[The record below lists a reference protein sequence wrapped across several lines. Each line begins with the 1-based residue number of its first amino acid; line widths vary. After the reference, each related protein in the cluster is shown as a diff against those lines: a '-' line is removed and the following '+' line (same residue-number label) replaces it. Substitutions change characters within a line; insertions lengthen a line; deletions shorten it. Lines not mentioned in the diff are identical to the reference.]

1 MNRLSEINNIKIKNL
16 VSANQ
21 SASGAGAGDERATRV
36 AGADAHAADAAGA
49 QHAVQDQ
56 VGAPRQPAVCIW
68 YHMQCHLPFVHR
80 LRYHQIWK
88 LSILH

>member
-1 MNRLSEINNIKIKNL
+1 MYRLSEINNIKIKNL

-49 QHAVQDQ
+49 QHAVQD
-56 VGAPRQPAVCIW
+56 
-68 YHMQCHLPFVHR
+68 
-80 LRYHQIWK
+80 
-88 LSILH
+88 

>member
-1 MNRLSEINNIKIKNL
+1 MYRLSEINNIKI

-56 VGAPRQPAVCIW
+56 VGAPRQPAVCI
-68 YHMQCHLPFVHR
+68 
-80 LRYHQIWK
+80 
-88 LSILH
+88 